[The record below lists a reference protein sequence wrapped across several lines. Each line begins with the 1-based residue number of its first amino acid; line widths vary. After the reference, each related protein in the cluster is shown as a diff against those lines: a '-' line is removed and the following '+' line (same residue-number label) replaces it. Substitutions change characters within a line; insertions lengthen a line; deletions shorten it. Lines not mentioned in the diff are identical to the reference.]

1 MEEIDVIQTMIAENS
16 FDKNRLESILKSF
29 NDDIAVIPL
38 LLLKDQKILR
48 TRINAD
54 DLFYSV
60 SDLSYPHANCVKRT
74 DRASLKGHPMF
85 YGSVFTKDGEKTG
98 CFPRVVSALEALDI
112 LKARHT
118 TQHATFT
125 QSVWLVNE
133 SIHTFAFPVSDKYKR
148 ACSEI
153 NMFRDGWEMYCKDK
167 YSKESIQFFS
177 YIGDL
182 MATPNYSCI
191 YEITATCVCYI
202 IDNLGFE
209 GIVYPSV
216 PTEGEGLNI
225 CLTPVTV
232 DKKVEFGGAVSEVVF
247 RWDMKSEM
255 IPFANSRLVTP
266 STFVWVVTDEGKKI
280 MGMMGD
286 KYSQVKERDEV
297 ILCSEKCYKSFYER
311 F

>member
-1 MEEIDVIQTMIAENS
+1 MHRQSDKMDEISVIQTMVDTNS
-16 FDKNRLESILKSF
+16 FDKNRLESILESF
-29 NDDIAVIPL
+29 KDDIAVIPL

-60 SDLSYPHANCVKRT
+60 SDLSYPPSNCVNRT

-98 CFPRVVSALEALDI
+98 CFPRVVSALETLDI

-133 SIHTFAFPVSDKYKR
+133 PIHTFAFPVSDKYKR

-153 NMFRDGWEMYCKDK
+153 NMFRNGWETYCKDR
-167 YSKESIQFFS
+167 YSKESIRVFS

-182 MATPNYSCI
+182 MATPNKSCI
-191 YEITATCVCYI
+191 YDITATCVCFI
-202 IDNLGFE
+202 INNLGFE
-209 GIVYPSV
+209 GVVYPSV
-216 PTEGEGLNI
+216 PTEGGGLNI
-225 CLTPVTV
+225 CLSPGTV
-232 DKKVEFGGAVSEVVF
+232 DKKVDFGGAVSEVVF
-247 RWDMKSEM
+247 RRDMKSEI
-255 IPFANSRLVTP
+255 IPFAESKPVNS

-280 MGMMGD
+280 MKMMGGMF
-286 KYSQVKERDEV
+286 SEVKERDEV
-297 ILCSEKCYKSFYER
+297 ILCPEKK
-311 F
+311 